1 MSRSR
6 SARDRLPLFQRAHP
20 ALKRADA
27 LQRRGHDRRSRLG
40 QALSHG
46 RLLSPQPTLAMA
58 AISGQAWWYHPT
70 TPTTEITM
78 DQEVAQRLATLEG
91 ALVEQNRQIGEQQ
104 RQIVDMAN
112 ALNSL
117 TEANNSSFEGL
128 LTKEFKDMGTD
139 VVQQTI
145 INGLLARSDEAT
157 KRDVQA
163 SLQVAYEAF
172 GEKIPDPHFLRQ
184 FEAAAD
190 AAFPGIRLEPAAD

>member
-1 MSRSR
+1 
-6 SARDRLPLFQRAHP
+6 
-20 ALKRADA
+20 
-27 LQRRGHDRRSRLG
+27 
-40 QALSHG
+40 
-46 RLLSPQPTLAMA
+46 
-58 AISGQAWWYHPT
+58 
-70 TPTTEITM
+70 M

>member
-1 MSRSR
+1 
-6 SARDRLPLFQRAHP
+6 
-20 ALKRADA
+20 
-27 LQRRGHDRRSRLG
+27 
-40 QALSHG
+40 
-46 RLLSPQPTLAMA
+46 
-58 AISGQAWWYHPT
+58 
-70 TPTTEITM
+70 M
-78 DQEVAQRLATLEG
+78 DQEVAQRLAALEG

-163 SLQVAYEAF
+163 ALQVAYEAF

-190 AAFPGIRLEPAAD
+190 AVFPGIRLVPAAD

>member
-1 MSRSR
+1 
-6 SARDRLPLFQRAHP
+6 
-20 ALKRADA
+20 
-27 LQRRGHDRRSRLG
+27 
-40 QALSHG
+40 
-46 RLLSPQPTLAMA
+46 
-58 AISGQAWWYHPT
+58 
-70 TPTTEITM
+70 M

-117 TEANNSSFEGL
+117 TEANNSSFEDL
-128 LTKEFKDMGTD
+128 LTKEYKDMGTD

-145 INGLLARSDEAT
+145 ISGLLARADEAT

-172 GEKIPDPHFLRQ
+172 GEKIPDPNFLRQ

-190 AAFPGIRLEPAAD
+190 AVFPGIRLVPAAD